1 MRQIAASATVD
12 PKCELGDD
20 VEIGPG
26 CVVGPNVQIG
36 DGCRLF
42 PNVVVMGN
50 TTIGHGNLFYPGCVI
65 GLPPQD
71 LKHAGE
77 DTELRIGDKNV
88 FREHVTVHLGTA
100 LGGGITQIGDANQ
113 FQIGSH
119 IAHDVSVGNH
129 CLLSNGVQVAGH
141 VHIEDCVNISGMTG
155 IHQFVTLG
163 RYAFIAAMARCTTDV
178 PPYLIISYD
187 GSLAGV
193 NVKGLSRWA
202 FTDEQCAAL
211 KRLYRQLFPRHG
223 REDESRGP
231 KTLLEMLFS
240 RRARRGALSL
250 STRISEAESN
260 GALDEHGRY
269 LVQFLKRSMTD
280 GKYGRYLESVRRD
293 SNTPPPQFY
302 AEARLDGAVS

>member
-12 PKCELGDD
+12 PKCELGDQ

-26 CVVGPNVQIG
+26 CVVGPGVRIG
-36 DGCRLF
+36 DGCRLL
-42 PNVVVMGN
+42 PNVVIMGH
-50 TTIGHGNLFYPGCVI
+50 TTIGPDNRFYPGCVI
-65 GLPPQD
+65 GLAPQD
-71 LKHAGE
+71 LKHGGE
-77 DTELRIGDKNV
+77 DTQLQIGEGNI
-88 FREHVTVHLGTA
+88 FREHVTVHVGTA
-100 LGGGITQIGDANQ
+100 LGGGLTQIGDHNQ

-119 IAHDVSVGNH
+119 IAHDVCVGNH
-129 CLLSNGVQVAGH
+129 CVLSNGVQVAGH
-141 VHIEDCVNISGMTG
+141 VHIEDRVNIAGMTG

-163 RYAFIAAMARCTTDV
+163 RFAFIAAMARCTTDV

-187 GSLAGV
+187 GTLAGV
-193 NVKGLSRWA
+193 NVKGLARWG
-202 FTDEQCAAL
+202 FTDEQCTNL
-211 KRLYRQLFPRHG
+211 KKLYRQLFPRHG

-250 STRISEAESN
+250 STRIGEAESN
-260 GALDEHGRY
+260 GALDEHCRY

-293 SNTPPPQFY
+293 TNTPPPQFY
-302 AEARLDGAVS
+302 AEAQVGGAVS